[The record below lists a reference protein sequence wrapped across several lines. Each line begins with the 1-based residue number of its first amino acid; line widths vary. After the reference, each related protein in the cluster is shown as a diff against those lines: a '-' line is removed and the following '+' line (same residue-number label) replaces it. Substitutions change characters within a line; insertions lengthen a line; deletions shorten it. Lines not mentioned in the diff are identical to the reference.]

1 MWRFLDAYVSLN
13 GVRSRNGYSIYSD
26 IFRSDTILWFYR
38 VALCG
43 RIYSI
48 LRQKT
53 PKSARASDGPPAA
66 ADPRKK
72 SVSVFFD

>member
-1 MWRFLDAYVSLN
+1 MESEAFLCGMWRFLDAYVSLS
-13 GVRSRNGYSIYSD
+13 GVRSRIGYSIYSD

-48 LRQKT
+48 LRQKN
-53 PKSARASDGPPAA
+53 A
-66 ADPRKK
+66 
-72 SVSVFFD
+72 